1 MDATNFYNDKP
12 EVAEKFEYMEDIS
25 QVTVAS
31 SIQSQQTKHYL
42 AKSGGTQKRAFVP
55 TVPKPFKFHTE
66 SRANSRNKENSP
78 KSPFIPLALSVK
90 QFLENPTRF
99 DTKSS
104 KVRSNTLTVP
114 KSPFLRTKYRSKSTT
129 ILPTEE
135 REISEMRGYRF
146 KANQLDQLD
155 RKIFENRNCGIP
167 KVQKPKPT
175 EPYSPAI
182 TKPKPPRTKGPSP
195 PHVVKANMSITL
207 FVTNNADKTVCLATF
222 KAFRFFIRTDQ
233 IVNCRLVV
241 FFLGNKVLSP

>member
-78 KSPFIPLALSVK
+78 KSPFIPLALSVQ

-182 TKPKPPRTKGPSP
+182 TKPKPPRTKDQ
-195 PHVVKANMSITL
+195 SITL

>member
-167 KVQKPKPT
+167 KVQKPKLT

-195 PHVVKANMSITL
+195 PHVVKANM
-207 FVTNNADKTVCLATF
+207 VQNNGVSF
-222 KAFRFFIRTDQ
+222 HIM
-233 IVNCRLVV
+233 
-241 FFLGNKVLSP
+241 